1 MLKEEEKKMRGH
13 LLKFSELSEDMK
25 DKYPTEEAY
34 KKYTDL
40 YKRASIFALKR
51 EDKVY
56 NA

>member
-13 LLKFSELSEDMK
+13 LLQFAELSEDMK

-40 YKRASIFALKR
+40 YKRESIFALKR

-56 NA
+56 DA